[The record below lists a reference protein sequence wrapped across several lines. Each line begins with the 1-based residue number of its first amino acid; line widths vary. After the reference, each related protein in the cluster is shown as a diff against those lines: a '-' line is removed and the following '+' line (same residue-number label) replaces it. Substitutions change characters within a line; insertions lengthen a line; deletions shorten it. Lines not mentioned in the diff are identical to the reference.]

1 MAWASG
7 GGDGSAT
14 ACRARCR
21 SRFSGVPDV
30 ANRGSQSLHFSK
42 FAKLPLGVPETLL
55 PADRCR
61 TCLLAVGFAESE
73 SGFE

>member
-1 MAWASG
+1 MAWAFG
-7 GGDGSAT
+7 GGDGSVT
-14 ACRARCR
+14 DCRARCR

-55 PADRCR
+55 PARPAAR
-61 TCLLAVGFAESE
+61 TCLLAVPFAES
-73 SGFE
+73 